1 MIELLT
7 GTSIQ
12 QAHSPTNQIA
22 PQDSTD
28 GLMHLLHIIGE
39 FYAEG
44 IDDHLM
50 VALLLFVIIFDI
62 ILGVSCA
69 WVYREYKS
77 YKFRKGLVSHLS
89 MFIVTAL
96 MYPLFVFAGLAS
108 GADSFIAAMVFA
120 YGSSILAN
128 LARLGIH
135 IPYID
140 EYVRNNIDTYK
151 FEIKDSDTAEDIQR
165 KRGNGKKKKKKKTK

>member
-12 QAHSPTNQIA
+12 QTHSPTNQIA

-50 VALLLFVIIFDI
+50 VALLLFVIIYDI
-62 ILGVSCA
+62 
-69 WVYREYKS
+69 YRPLKS
-77 YKFRKGLVSHLS
+77 DMLCISVQE
-89 MFIVTAL
+89 A
-96 MYPLFVFAGLAS
+96 
-108 GADSFIAAMVFA
+108 
-120 YGSSILAN
+120 
-128 LARLGIH
+128 
-135 IPYID
+135 
-140 EYVRNNIDTYK
+140 
-151 FEIKDSDTAEDIQR
+151 
-165 KRGNGKKKKKKKTK
+165 

>member
-1 MIELLT
+1 MITLLT
-7 GTSIQ
+7 EASIL
-12 QAHSPTNQIA
+12 QAHSHTNQIA
-22 PQDSTD
+22 HHDSTD
-28 GLMHLLHIIGE
+28 GLMYLLHIIEE

-50 VALLLFVIIFDI
+50 VALLLFVIVFDI
-62 ILGVSCA
+62 VLGVSCS

-89 MFIVTAL
+89 MFMVTAL
-96 MYPLFVFAGLAS
+96 IYPLFVYAGLVS
-108 GADSFIAAMVFA
+108 GVDSFIAAMVFA

-140 EYVRNNIDTYK
+140 DYIRNNIDSHK
-151 FEIKDSDTAEDIQR
+151 FEIKDSDTIEDVQR
-165 KRGNGKKKKKKKTK
+165 KHGKKKKKD